1 MKLVL
6 EDSQGRADVIAGQA
20 EFLVQL
26 FSNMLKNDMQIQ
38 KFSEHMIF
46 INPTER
52 EFIRDKFC
60 QFDMAVLHPWCPMAG
75 GISRKCKNSIQFSQK

>member
-26 FSNMLKNDMQIQ
+26 FSIMLKNDMQTQ

-46 INPTER
+46 INPIKR
-52 EFIRDKFC
+52 EFIRDKSVRSAW
-60 QFDMAVLHPWCPMAG
+60 QFYTPGARW
-75 GISRKCKNSIQFSQK
+75 QEE

>member
-6 EDSQGRADVIAGQA
+6 EDSQGRADVTAGQA

-26 FSNMLKNDMQIQ
+26 FSIMLKNDMQTQ

-46 INPTER
+46 INPIKR
-52 EFIRDKFC
+52 EFIRDKSVSSAW
-60 QFDMAVLHPWCPMAG
+60 QFYTPGARW
-75 GISRKCKNSIQFSQK
+75 QEE